1 MEKLYIPTTTLN
13 FNNIL
18 STESISPKSF
28 YENRNFGY
36 KRFEIVEPSGLENSL
51 IAYSKIPHFEINDSE
66 LDNYPLIIE
75 ISKDIIKDLNIINKI
90 NGIEVSQISQTIYL
104 HPNKVK
110 FLFLNEEHKRI
121 TLIKAEPS
129 IETKL
134 LPLYQTKIQIIK
146 KEDTFKWEEKY
157 LEKIVEQNINVKQY
171 VYNDTLI
178 NKIKGFYFCYTLGE
192 IYPNLTIKD
201 NNNKMILD
209 DFRHKRQQAQNNAD
223 YQAMYK
229 INEEENKH
237 LEKVIKSSNI
247 DIYKTLNLNNNK
259 LTSFANHNDI
269 SELYKNIINDII
281 CFDRINNKE
290 DFKIDRLELLKKI
303 GDNFKDANFDGKDKS
318 IEYIRNLMK
327 NIKNY
332 EPFEAESVDIKNYDI
347 LLKSIAYFIL
357 RGDDLEKLL
366 NVLKENNMKTFKM
379 AFGLWGAL
387 FGFSAI
393 PKTISNVFFK
403 EENNNIIDIQDFL
416 QNMYIKI
423 HNVDENKEIKISP
436 NQTRQIQEN
445 IQNIQT
451 KSKIKDNSVSNCPK
465 CEAKMLL
472 KEPKISDNW
481 KAFWGCSKYNDT
493 GCKGSRDLDYKDN
506 SPKENKNNFDDKSFT
521 ENPNTLFSTQ
531 PSSQDIKDKIY
542 QYIQD
547 NSQNNTIKIKDSIDY
562 LNTENIKVPNTKRK
576 FQIKDIEELVEN
588 DNRFE
593 VFGKSPKKLSLKE
606 K

>member
-36 KRFEIVEPSGLENSL
+36 KRFEIVEPSRLEHSL
-51 IAYSKIPHFEINDSE
+51 IAYTKVPYFEINDDE

-75 ISKDIIKDLNIINKI
+75 IPKDMIKDLNLINKI
-90 NGIEVSQISQTIYL
+90 NGIEVFQISQTIYL

-110 FLFLNEEHKRI
+110 FLFLNEEHKKT

-134 LPLYQTKIQIIK
+134 LPLYQTKIQIIN

-157 LEKIVEQNINVKQY
+157 LEKIIEQNINIKQY
-171 VYNDTLI
+171 IYNDTLI

-201 NNNKMILD
+201 NINMILD
-209 DFRHKRQQAQNNAD
+209 DTRYIRQQAQNNAD
-223 YQAMYK
+223 YQAIYK
-229 INEEENKH
+229 INEEENKY

-247 DIYKTLNLNNNK
+247 GIYKTLNLHNNK

-281 CFDRINNKE
+281 CFDRINSKE
-290 DFKIDRLELLKKI
+290 EFKIDRLELLKKI
-303 GDNFKDANFDGKDKS
+303 GDNFKDDNFDGKDKS

-357 RGDDLEKLL
+357 RGDDLEKML
-366 NVLKENNMKTFKM
+366 NILKENNMKTFKM

-393 PKTISNVFFK
+393 PKTISNILFK
-403 EENNNIIDIQDFL
+403 EENNNIIDVQDFL

-423 HNVDENKEIKISP
+423 NNIDNNQEMKISYM
-436 NQTRQIQEN
+436 QKKQVQKSIDKIQV
-445 IQNIQT
+445 
-451 KSKIKDNSVSNCPK
+451 KSEPIIKNPLPK
-465 CEAKMLL
+465 CPNCGGEMI
-472 KEPKISDNW
+472 ERISKKD
-481 KAFWGCSKYNDT
+481 GKYKNQKFF
-493 GCKGSRDLDYKDN
+493 GCKNY
-506 SPKENKNNFDDKSFT
+506 PKCKGTIWDKNDKSVIAKVIDCVKKPFT
-521 ENPNTLFSTQ
+521 NDNNLDNIIYDFIKE
-531 PSSQDIKDKIY
+531 SSGKAKIA
-542 QYIQD
+542 D
-547 NSQNNTIKIKDSIDY
+547 TRKVIKIKT
-562 LNTENIKVPNTKRK
+562 NKE
-576 FQIKDIEELVEN
+576 FKDRYSD

-593 VFGKSPKKLSLKE
+593 FYKE
-606 K
+606 KNTEMIRMK

>member
-36 KRFEIVEPSGLENSL
+36 KRFEIVEPSRFENTL
-51 IAYSKIPHFEINDSE
+51 IAYSKIPYFEINDTE

-75 ISKDIIKDLNIINKI
+75 ISKDIIKNLNRIDKVND
-90 NGIEVSQISQTIYL
+90 IEVFQISQTIYF
-104 HPNKVK
+104 HPNKVR
-110 FLFLNEEHKRI
+110 FLFLNEADKKT

-134 LPLYQTKIQIIK
+134 LPLYQTKTEIIN

-157 LEKIVEQNINVKQY
+157 LEKIIEQDINVKQY
-171 VYNDTLI
+171 IYNDTLI
-178 NKIKGFYFCYTLGE
+178 NKIKGFYFCYLLGE
-192 IYPNLTIKD
+192 IYSNLTIKD
-201 NNNKMILD
+201 NINIFLD
-209 DFRHKRQQAQNNAD
+209 DNRHKRQQAQDNAD
-223 YQAMYK
+223 YQAIYK

-281 CFDRINNKE
+281 CFDRINSKE

-327 NIKNY
+327 NVKNY
-332 EPFEAESVDIKNYDI
+332 EPFEAENVDIKNYDI

-366 NVLKENNMKTFKM
+366 NILKENNMKTFKM

-393 PKTISNVFFK
+393 PKTISNILFK

-423 HNVDENKEIKISP
+423 HNINENQEIEISHTHKI
-436 NQTRQIQEN
+436 QIQEN
-445 IQNIQT
+445 IQNIQAEPEIT
-451 KSKIKDNSVSNCPK
+451 IKKDTLPK
-465 CEAKMLL
+465 CPDCGGEMVKRTSKKDGKYKN
-472 KEPKISDNW
+472 KE
-481 KAFWGCSKYNDT
+481 FF
-493 GCKGSRDLDYKDN
+493 GCKNY
-506 SPKENKNNFDDKSFT
+506 PKCKGTIWDESDKSIMSKVINHVKKPFT
-521 ENPNTLFSTQ
+521 NDNNLDNKVYDFLKKRSG
-531 PSSQDIKDKIY
+531 KAKIV
-542 QYIQD
+542 D
-547 NSQNNTIKIKDSIDY
+547 VKKVIKIKTNKEFKDRY
-562 LNTENIKVPNTKRK
+562 LDDKRFECYKEKNTEMIRIV
-576 FQIKDIEELVEN
+576 V
-588 DNRFE
+588 
-593 VFGKSPKKLSLKE
+593 SLFHKTD
-606 K
+606 

>member
-75 ISKDIIKDLNIINKI
+75 ISKDIIKDSNIINKI

-201 NNNKMILD
+201 NNKMILD

-357 RGDDLEKLL
+357 KGDDLEKLL

-423 HNVDENKEIKISP
+423 HNVDENKEIK
-436 NQTRQIQEN
+436 T
-445 IQNIQT
+445 
-451 KSKIKDNSVSNCPK
+451 
-465 CEAKMLL
+465 
-472 KEPKISDNW
+472 SDNW
-481 KAFWGCSKYNDT
+481 KAFLGCSKYTDT

-506 SPKENKNNFDDKSFT
+506 SPKENKKELNKNNFDDKSFT

-531 PSSQDIKDKIY
+531 LSSQDIKDKIY

-547 NSQNNTIKIKDSIDY
+547 NSQNNTIKIKESIDY
-562 LNTENIKVPNTKRK
+562 LNKEKIKVPNTKRK
-576 FQIKDIEELVEN
+576 FQIKNIEELVEN

>member
-36 KRFEIVEPSGLENSL
+36 KRFEIVEPSRLKHSL
-51 IAYSKIPHFEINDSE
+51 IAYTKIPYFEINDDE

-75 ISKDIIKDLNIINKI
+75 ISKDMIKDLNIIDKI
-90 NGIEVSQISQTIYL
+90 NSIEVFQISQTIYL

-134 LPLYQTKIQIIK
+134 LPLYQTKIEIINK
-146 KEDTFKWEEKY
+146 ADSFKWEEKY
-157 LEKIVEQNINVKQY
+157 LEKIIEENIDIKQHI
-171 VYNDTLI
+171 YNDVLI

-192 IYPNLTIKD
+192 IYLNSIIK
-201 NNNKMILD
+201 NNINETLD
-209 DFRHKRQQAQNNAD
+209 DNKYKRQQAQENAD
-223 YQAMYK
+223 YQVIYK

-237 LEKVIKSSNI
+237 LEKMIKSSKVAV
-247 DIYKTLNLNNNK
+247 YKTLNLNNNK

-281 CFDRINNKE
+281 CFDRINSKE
-290 DFKIDRLELLKKI
+290 DFKIDRFELLKKI
-303 GDNFKDANFDGKDKS
+303 GDNFKDTNFDGKDKS

-379 AFGLWGAL
+379 AFGLCGAL

-393 PKTISNVFFK
+393 PKTISNVLFK

-416 QNMYIKI
+416 QNMYVKI
-423 HNVDENKEIKISP
+423 HNIDENKEIKISS
-436 NQTRQIQEN
+436 NRTRQIQEN
-445 IQNIQT
+445 LQAIQT
-451 KSKIKDNSVSNCPK
+451 KSEPTTIIEDTPLKCPDCGGGMVERISKKDGKYKSKKFFGCRNFPNCRGVIWN
-465 CEAKMLL
+465 E
-472 KEPKISDNW
+472 S
-481 KAFWGCSKYNDT
+481 
-493 GCKGSRDLDYKDN
+493 
-506 SPKENKNNFDDKSFT
+506 DKSIMSKVIDHVKKPLTNDNNLDNIIYDF
-521 ENPNTLFSTQ
+521 
-531 PSSQDIKDKIY
+531 IKEQSGKVKIA
-542 QYIQD
+542 D
-547 NSQNNTIKIKDSIDY
+547 ARKVIKIKTNKEFKDRY
-562 LNTENIKVPNTKRK
+562 LNDK
-576 FQIKDIEELVEN
+576 
-588 DNRFE
+588 RFE
-593 VFGKSPKKLSLKE
+593 CYKE
-606 K
+606 KNTEMIRIK